1 MTVSEIQNSLFSQY
15 RNKGFLSE
23 NEITDC
29 CIGNNLDF
37 FETDEVMQFLIDK
50 KVLFSEEKGEIIY
63 EEEDI
68 YDKAQIDYD
77 DFFDKVLAEYPNF
90 KIIVEHI
97 KNIKPPQH
105 REWKNLIQ
113 EAQGGNVYAFN
124 RMTEMYL
131 RGVLRISY
139 NFAKE
144 NYCDF
149 EDAFQNG
156 TIGLI
161 RAIKNFDVTSP
172 NSFASYYSLS
182 VLSEMQ
188 RKYNVKNSFFDLP
201 AHFSQKTFEF
211 LGIISKYLAKG
222 KTPEESIGIIS
233 DDFCLE
239 INQILRMY
247 FLTYLDLEAI
257 SYENFAFDIRIEDDI
272 IYESLKEQLNEVLHT
287 LPERER
293 KVLEMRFGL
302 NNLKQ
307 MTLEEVGK
315 YYNVSRERIRQIEAK
330 ALRRLRHPHRASGLR
345 DYIDY

>member
-1 MTVSEIQNSLFSQY
+1 MTLAEIQNQLFSQY
-15 RNKGFLSE
+15 KRNGFLSE
-23 NEITDC
+23 NEITDYC
-29 CIGNNLDF
+29 VGNNLDF

-77 DFFDKVLAEYPNF
+77 EFFDTVLAEYPDF

-105 REWKNLIQ
+105 REWKNLIY
-113 EAQGGNVYAFN
+113 EAQSGNVYAFN

-149 EDAFQNG
+149 EEAFQNG

-161 RAIKNFDVTSP
+161 RAIKSFDVTSP
-172 NSFASYYSLS
+172 NSFAGYYSLS
-182 VLSEMQ
+182 ALSEMQ
-188 RKYNVKNSFFDLP
+188 RKYKIKNSFFDLP
-201 AHFSQKTFEF
+201 AHFSQKTFEL

-222 KTPEESIGIIS
+222 KTPEESMDIIS

-247 FLTYLDLEAI
+247 FLPYLDLEAI
-257 SYENFAFDIRIEDDI
+257 SYENFAFDVRIEDDI

-315 YYNVSRERIRQIEAK
+315 YYNVSRERIRQIEKK
-330 ALRRLRHPHRASGLR
+330 AIKRLQATSIKKLLN
-345 DYIDY
+345 DYMNS

>member
-1 MTVSEIQNSLFSQY
+1 VAH
-15 RNKGFLSE
+15 
-23 NEITDC
+23 
-29 CIGNNLDF
+29 
-37 FETDEVMQFLIDK
+37 
-50 KVLFSEEKGEIIY
+50 IIS
-63 EEEDI
+63 
-68 YDKAQIDYD
+68 
-77 DFFDKVLAEYPNF
+77 VN
-90 KIIVEHI
+90 
-97 KNIKPPQH
+97 PPQH
-105 REWKNLIQ
+105 REWKNLIY
-113 EAQGGNVYAFN
+113 EAQSGNVYAFN

-149 EDAFQNG
+149 EEAFQNG
-156 TIGLI
+156 IIGLI
-161 RAIKNFDVTSP
+161 RVIKSFDVTSP
-172 NSFASYYSLS
+172 NSFAGYYSLS
-182 VLSEMQ
+182 VLSEMH
-188 RKYNVKNSFFDLP
+188 RKYSVKNSFFDLP

-233 DDFCLE
+233 DDFYLE
-239 INQILRMY
+239 INPKLKMY
-247 FLTYLDLEAI
+247 FLPYLDLDAI
-257 SYENFAFDIRIEDDI
+257 SYENFAFDIHIEDDI

-315 YYNVSRERIRQIEAK
+315 YYNVSRERIRQIEKK
-330 ALRRLRHPHRASGLR
+330 AIKRLQATSIKKLLN
-345 DYIDY
+345 DYMNS

>member
-1 MTVSEIQNSLFSQY
+1 MSVSEIKNYLFSLYQ
-15 RNKGFLSE
+15 NKGFLSE
-23 NEITDC
+23 DEITDY
-29 CIGNNLDF
+29 CIDNNLDF
-37 FETDEVMQFLIDK
+37 VQTDEVMQFLLDK
-50 KVLFSEEKGEIIY
+50 KVLFSEIK
-63 EEEDI
+63 DSSDSDDNV
-68 YDKAQIDYD
+68 YDKAQINYE
-77 DFFDKVLAEYPNF
+77 DFFQEVLLEYPDF
-90 KIIVEHI
+90 EIVISHI
-97 KNIKPPQH
+97 RNIKPPQR
-105 REWKNLIQ
+105 REWRNLVQ
-113 EAQGGNVYAFN
+113 DAQTGNQFALQ

-139 NFAKE
+139 SFAKE

-156 TIGLI
+156 VIGLI
-161 RAIKNFDVTSP
+161 RAIKSFDVTSP

-182 VLSEMQ
+182 VLSEMW

-233 DDFCLE
+233 DDFYLE
-239 INQILRMY
+239 INPKLKMY
-247 FLTYLDLEAI
+247 FLPYLDLDAI
-257 SYENFAFDIRIEDDI
+257 SYKNFAFDIHIEDDI
-272 IYESLKEQLNEVLHT
+272 IYESLKEQLNEVLHS

-330 ALRRLRHPHRASGLR
+330 ALRRLRYPHRASGLR

>member
-1 MTVSEIQNSLFSQY
+1 MTVAEIQNQLFSQY
-15 RNKGFLSE
+15 KRNGFLSE
-23 NEITDC
+23 NEITDYC
-29 CIGNNLDF
+29 VGNNLDF

-77 DFFDKVLAEYPNF
+77 EFFDTVLAEYPDF
-90 KIIVEHI
+90 KIIVAHI
-97 KNIKPPQH
+97 KSVKPPQH
-105 REWKNLIQ
+105 REWKNLIY
-113 EAQGGNVYAFN
+113 EAQSGNVYAFN

-149 EDAFQNG
+149 EEAFQNG

-161 RAIKNFDVTSP
+161 RAIKSFDVTSP
-172 NSFASYYSLS
+172 NSFAGYYSLS
-182 VLSEMQ
+182 VLSEMR
-188 RKYNVKNSFFDLP
+188 RKYSVKNSFFDLP

-233 DDFCLE
+233 DDFYLE
-239 INQILRMY
+239 INPKLKMY
-247 FLTYLDLEAI
+247 FLPYLDLDTI
-257 SYENFAFDIRIEDDI
+257 SYENFAFDIHIEDDI

-302 NNLKQ
+302 DNLKQ

-330 ALRRLRHPHRASGLR
+330 AIKRLQATSIKSLLN
-345 DYIDY
+345 DYMNS

>member
-29 CIGNNLDF
+29 CICNNLDF

-50 KVLFSEEKGEIIY
+50 KVLFSEKKGEIIY

-77 DFFDKVLAEYPNF
+77 EFFDTVLTEYPDF
-90 KIIVEHI
+90 KIIVAHI
-97 KNIKPPQH
+97 KSIKPPQP
-105 REWKNLIQ
+105 REWKNLIY
-113 EAQGGNVYAFN
+113 EAQSGNVYAFN

-149 EDAFQNG
+149 EEAFQNG

-188 RKYNVKNSFFDLP
+188 RKYSVKNSFFDLP
-201 AHFSQKTFEF
+201 VHFSQKTFEF

-233 DDFCLE
+233 DDFYLE
-239 INQILRMY
+239 INPKLKMY
-247 FLTYLDLEAI
+247 FLPYLDLDAI
-257 SYENFAFDIRIEDDI
+257 SYENFAFDIHIEDDI

-315 YYNVSRERIRQIEAK
+315 YYNVSRERIRQIEKK

>member
-1 MTVSEIQNSLFSQY
+1 MTVAEIQNHLFSQY

-23 NEITDC
+23 NEITDY
-29 CIGNNLDF
+29 CISNNLDF

-50 KVLFSEEKGEIIY
+50 KVLFSDKRTEIIC

-77 DFFDKVLAEYPNF
+77 DFFNTVLAEYPNF
-90 KIIVEHI
+90 KIIVAHI
-97 KNIKPPQH
+97 KSIKPPQH

-113 EAQGGNVYAFN
+113 EAQNGNIYAFN

-149 EDAFQNG
+149 EDSFQNG
-156 TIGLI
+156 TVGLI
-161 RAIKNFDVTSP
+161 RAIKSFDVTSP
-172 NSFASYYSLS
+172 NSFAGYYSLS

-188 RKYNVKNSFFDLP
+188 RKYKVKNSFFDLP
-201 AHFSQKTFEF
+201 AHFSQKTFEL

-222 KTPEESIGIIS
+222 RTPEESMEIIS
-233 DDFCLE
+233 DDFCSE

-247 FLTYLDLEAI
+247 FLPYIDLDNI
-257 SYENFAFDIRIEDDI
+257 SYENFAFDAHIEDDA
-272 IYESLKEQLNEVLHT
+272 IYELLKEQLNEVLHT
-287 LPERER
+287 LPDRERE
-293 KVLEMRFGL
+293 VLEMRFGL
-302 NNLKQ
+302 NGLKQ
-307 MTLEEVGK
+307 MTLEEIGK
-315 YYNVSRERIRQIEAK
+315 YYSVSRERIRQIESK

-345 DYIDY
+345 DYIDS

>member
-1 MTVSEIQNSLFSQY
+1 MTVAEIQNQLFSQY
-15 RNKGFLSE
+15 KRNGFLSE
-23 NEITDC
+23 NEITDYC
-29 CIGNNLDF
+29 VGNNLDF

-77 DFFDKVLAEYPNF
+77 EFFDTVLAEYPDF
-90 KIIVEHI
+90 KIIVAHI
-97 KNIKPPQH
+97 KSIKPPQH
-105 REWKNLIQ
+105 REWKNLIY
-113 EAQGGNVYAFN
+113 EAQSGNVYAFN

-161 RAIKNFDVTSP
+161 RAIKSFDVTSP

-188 RKYNVKNSFFDLP
+188 RNYNVKNSFFDLP

-211 LGIISKYLAKG
+211 LGIISKYLANG
-222 KTPEESIGIIS
+222 KTPEESMDIIS
-233 DDFCLE
+233 DDFCSE
-239 INQILRMY
+239 INKILRMY
-247 FLTYLDLEAI
+247 FLPYIDLDDI
-257 SYENFAFDIRIEDDI
+257 SYENFAFDAHIEDDA

-307 MTLEEVGK
+307 ITLEEIGK
-315 YYNVSRERIRQIEAK
+315 YYNVSRERIRQIEKTAIK
-330 ALRRLRHPHRASGLR
+330 RLQATSIKSLLN
-345 DYIDY
+345 DYMNS

>member
-1 MTVSEIQNSLFSQY
+1 MTVGEIQNQLFSQY
-15 RNKGFLSE
+15 KRNGFLSE
-23 NEITDC
+23 NEITDYC
-29 CIGNNLDF
+29 VGNNLDF

-77 DFFDKVLAEYPNF
+77 DLFDKVLAEYPNF

-161 RAIKNFDVTSP
+161 RAIKSFDVTSP
-172 NSFASYYSLS
+172 NSFAGYYSLS
-182 VLSEMQ
+182 VLSEMR
-188 RKYNVKNSFFDLP
+188 RKYSVKNSFFDLP

-233 DDFCLE
+233 DDFYLE
-239 INQILRMY
+239 INPKLKMY
-247 FLTYLDLEAI
+247 LLPYLDLDAI
-257 SYENFAFDIRIEDDI
+257 SYENFAFDIHIEDDI

-330 ALRRLRHPHRASGLR
+330 AIKRLQATSIKSLLN
-345 DYIDY
+345 DYMNS

>member
-1 MTVSEIQNSLFSQY
+1 MTVAEIQNHLFSQY
-15 RNKGFLSE
+15 QNKGFLSE

-29 CIGNNLDF
+29 CVNNNFDF
-37 FETDEVMQFLIDK
+37 IETDEVMQFLIDK
-50 KVLFSEEKGEIIY
+50 KVLFSDKRTEIIC

-77 DFFDKVLAEYPNF
+77 DFFNTVLVEYPNF
-90 KIIVEHI
+90 KIIVAHI
-97 KNIKPPQH
+97 KSIKPPQK

-113 EAQGGNVYAFN
+113 EAQNGNIYAFN

-131 RGVLRISY
+131 RSVLRISY

-156 TIGLI
+156 SIGLI
-161 RAIKNFDVTSP
+161 RAIKSFDVTSP
-172 NSFASYYSLS
+172 NSFAGYYSLS

-188 RKYNVKNSFFDLP
+188 RKYKVKNSFFDLP
-201 AHFSQKTFEF
+201 AHFSQKSFEL

-222 KTPEESIGIIS
+222 KTPEESMEIIS
-233 DDFCLE
+233 DDFSSE

-247 FLTYLDLEAI
+247 FLPYIDLYDI
-257 SYENFAFDIRIEDDI
+257 SYENFVFDAHVVDDV

-287 LPERER
+287 LSDRERE
-293 KVLEMRFGL
+293 VLEMRFGL
-302 NNLKQ
+302 NDFKQ

-315 YYNVSRERIRQIEAK
+315 YYNVSRERIRQIESK
-330 ALRRLRHPHRASGLR
+330 AFKRLQNSRKKIFLE
-345 DYIDY
+345 DYINS

>member
-29 CIGNNLDF
+29 CICNNLDF

-50 KVLFSEEKGEIIY
+50 KVLFSEKKGEIIY

-77 DFFDKVLAEYPNF
+77 EFFDTVLTEYPDF
-90 KIIVEHI
+90 KIIVAHI
-97 KNIKPPQH
+97 KSIKPPQH
-105 REWKNLIQ
+105 REWKNLIY
-113 EAQGGNVYAFN
+113 EAQSGNVYAFN

-149 EDAFQNG
+149 EEAFQNG

-188 RKYNVKNSFFDLP
+188 RKYSVKNSFFDLP
-201 AHFSQKTFEF
+201 VHFSQKTFEF

-233 DDFCLE
+233 DDFYLE
-239 INQILRMY
+239 INPKLKMY
-247 FLTYLDLEAI
+247 FLPYLDLDAI
-257 SYENFAFDIRIEDDI
+257 SYENFA
-272 IYESLKEQLNEVLHT
+272 V
-287 LPERER
+287 
-293 KVLEMRFGL
+293 
-302 NNLKQ
+302 
-307 MTLEEVGK
+307 
-315 YYNVSRERIRQIEAK
+315 A
-330 ALRRLRHPHRASGLR
+330 RHDTQRGV
-345 DYIDY
+345 

>member
-1 MTVSEIQNSLFSQY
+1 MTVAEIQNQLFSQY
-15 RNKGFLSE
+15 KRNGFLSE
-23 NEITDC
+23 NEITDYC
-29 CIGNNLDF
+29 VGNNLDF

-149 EDAFQNG
+149 EEAFQNG

-161 RAIKNFDVTSP
+161 RAIKSFDATSP

-201 AHFSQKTFEF
+201 AHFSQKTFEL

-222 KTPEESIGIIS
+222 KTPEESMEIIS

-247 FLTYLDLEAI
+247 FLPYLDLEAI
-257 SYENFAFDIRIEDDI
+257 SYENFAFDVRTEDDI

-315 YYNVSRERIRQIEAK
+315 YYNVSRERIRQIEKK
-330 ALRRLRHPHRASGLR
+330 AIKRLQATSIKSLLN
-345 DYIDY
+345 DYMNS

>member
-1 MTVSEIQNSLFSQY
+1 MTISEIQNHLFSQY

-29 CIGNNLDF
+29 CVRNNLDF
-37 FETDEVMQFLIDK
+37 IETDEVMQFLIDK
-50 KVLFSEEKGEIIY
+50 KVLFSEKKGNICEN
-63 EEEDI
+63 EDI

-77 DFFDKVLAEYPNF
+77 KFFDTVLNEYPSF
-90 KIIVEHI
+90 KIIVENI
-97 KNIKPPQH
+97 KRIKPPQH
-105 REWKNLIQ
+105 TEWKNLIQ
-113 EAQGGNVYAFN
+113 EAQKGNVYAFN

-131 RGVLRISY
+131 RSVLRISY

-161 RAIKNFDVTSP
+161 RAIKSFDITSP
-172 NSFASYYSLS
+172 NSFAGYYSLS

-188 RKYNVKNSFFDLP
+188 RHYKVKNSFFDLP

-211 LGIISKYLAKG
+211 LGLVSKYLAKG
-222 KTPEESIGIIS
+222 KTPEESMDIIS

-239 INQILRMY
+239 IDHRLKMY
-247 FLTYLDLEAI
+247 FLPYLDLEDI
-257 SYENFAFDIRIEDDI
+257 SYKIFPFNAHIEDDT
-272 IYESLKEQLNEVLHT
+272 IYESLKEQLNEVLLT

-293 KVLEMRFGL
+293 EVLEMRFGL
-302 NNLKQ
+302 NNFKQ
-307 MTLEEVGK
+307 MTLEDVGK

-330 ALRRLRHPHRASGLR
+330 SLKKLQISRIKKLLN
-345 DYIDY
+345 DYINS

>member
-1 MTVSEIQNSLFSQY
+1 MTVGEIQNQLFSQY
-15 RNKGFLSE
+15 KRNGFLSE
-23 NEITDC
+23 NKITDYC
-29 CIGNNLDF
+29 VGNNLDF

-63 EEEDI
+63 KEEDI

-149 EDAFQNG
+149 EEAFQNG

-172 NSFASYYSLS
+172 NSFAGYYSLS
-182 VLSEMQ
+182 VLSEMR
-188 RKYNVKNSFFDLP
+188 RKYSVKNSFFDLP
-201 AHFSQKTFEF
+201 AHFSKKTFEF

-233 DDFCLE
+233 DDFYLE
-239 INQILRMY
+239 INPKLKMY
-247 FLTYLDLEAI
+247 FLPYLDLDAI
-257 SYENFAFDIRIEDDI
+257 SYENFAFDIHIEDDI

-315 YYNVSRERIRQIEAK
+315 YYNVSRERIRQIEKK
-330 ALRRLRHPHRASGLR
+330 AIKRLQATSIKSLLN
-345 DYIDY
+345 DYMNS

>member
-1 MTVSEIQNSLFSQY
+1 MTVGEIQNQLFSQY
-15 RNKGFLSE
+15 KRNGFLSE
-23 NEITDC
+23 NEITDYC
-29 CIGNNLDF
+29 VGNNLDF

-77 DFFDKVLAEYPNF
+77 DLFDKVLAEYPNF

-161 RAIKNFDVTSP
+161 RAIKSFDVTSP
-172 NSFASYYSLS
+172 NSFAGYYSLS
-182 VLSEMQ
+182 VLSEMR
-188 RKYNVKNSFFDLP
+188 RKYSVKNSFFDLP

-233 DDFCLE
+233 DDFYLE
-239 INQILRMY
+239 INPKLKMY
-247 FLTYLDLEAI
+247 FLPYLDLDAI
-257 SYENFAFDIRIEDDI
+257 SYENFAFDIHIEDDI

-315 YYNVSRERIRQIEAK
+315 YYNVSRERIRQIEKK
-330 ALRRLRHPHRASGLR
+330 AIKRLQATSIKSLLN
-345 DYIDY
+345 DYMNS

>member
-1 MTVSEIQNSLFSQY
+1 MTVGEIQNQLFSQY
-15 RNKGFLSE
+15 KRNGFLSE
-23 NEITDC
+23 NEITDYC
-29 CIGNNLDF
+29 VGNNLDF

-156 TIGLI
+156 VIGLI
-161 RAIKNFDVTSP
+161 QAIRTFDVS
-172 NSFASYYSLS
+172 SFRPFYSYFPLH
-182 VLSEMQ
+182 VLSELQ
-188 RKYNVKNSFFDLP
+188 KTWIFKNTVIDLP
-201 AHFSQKTFEF
+201 ANIKQKCLDMLKQLKKDLPAIELNKNLSTLSNDLQNASNFYKNDIIKF
-211 LGIISKYLAKG
+211 LLPYKKASKLK
-222 KTPEESIGIIS
+222 SS
-233 DDFCLE
+233 DIFYNLWFAE
-239 INQILRMY
+239 LKNQIDQILSKQVQKKEI
-247 FLTYLDLEAI
+247 LEA
-257 SYENFAFDIRIEDDI
+257 S
-272 IYESLKEQLNEVLHT
+272 
-287 LPERER
+287 
-293 KVLEMRFGL
+293 FGL
-302 NNLKQ
+302 NNREEK
-307 MTLEEVGK
+307 TLRSIATTEG
-315 YYNVSRERIRQIEAK
+315 VSHERIRQYKKKYLTMLQDNNI
-330 ALRRLRHPHRASGLR
+330 LRAFYHELE
-345 DYIDY
+345 

>member
-1 MTVSEIQNSLFSQY
+1 
-15 RNKGFLSE
+15 
-23 NEITDC
+23 
-29 CIGNNLDF
+29 
-37 FETDEVMQFLIDK
+37 
-50 KVLFSEEKGEIIY
+50 
-63 EEEDI
+63 
-68 YDKAQIDYD
+68 
-77 DFFDKVLAEYPNF
+77 
-90 KIIVEHI
+90 
-97 KNIKPPQH
+97 
-105 REWKNLIQ
+105 
-113 EAQGGNVYAFN
+113 
-124 RMTEMYL
+124 MTEMYL

-149 EDAFQNG
+149 EEAFQNG

-161 RAIKNFDVTSP
+161 RAIKSFDVTSP
-172 NSFASYYSLS
+172 NSFAGYYSLS
-182 VLSEMQ
+182 VLSEMR
-188 RKYNVKNSFFDLP
+188 RKYSVKNSFFDLP

-233 DDFCLE
+233 DDFYLE
-239 INQILRMY
+239 INPKLKMY
-247 FLTYLDLEAI
+247 FLPYLDLDAI
-257 SYENFAFDIRIEDDI
+257 SYENFAFDIHIEDDI

>member
-1 MTVSEIQNSLFSQY
+1 MTVAEIQNQLFSQY
-15 RNKGFLSE
+15 KRKGFLSE

-29 CIGNNLDF
+29 CVSNNLDF

-50 KVLFSEEKGEIIY
+50 KVLFSEKKGEIIY

-77 DFFDKVLAEYPNF
+77 EFFDKVLAEYPNF

-97 KNIKPPQH
+97 KSIKPPQH
-105 REWKNLIQ
+105 REWKNLIH
-113 EAQGGNVYAFN
+113 EAQSGNVYAFN

-149 EDAFQNG
+149 EEAFQNG

-161 RAIKNFDVTSP
+161 RAIKSFDVTSP
-172 NSFASYYSLS
+172 NSFAGYYSLS

-201 AHFSQKTFEF
+201 AHFSQKIFEF
-211 LGIISKYLAKG
+211 LGIISKHLANG
-222 KTPEESIGIIS
+222 KTPEESMNIVS

-239 INQILRMY
+239 INPKLKMY
-247 FLTYLDLEAI
+247 FLPYIDLDGI
-257 SYENFAFDIRIEDDI
+257 SYENFAFDVHIEDDI
-272 IYESLKEQLNEVLHT
+272 IYESLKKQLNEVLLT
-287 LPERER
+287 LLERER
-293 KVLEMRFGL
+293 EVLEMRFGL

-307 MTLEEVGK
+307 MTLEDVGK

-330 ALRRLRHPHRASGLR
+330 AIKRLQNSRIKNLLNEYMNS
-345 DYIDY
+345 

>member
-1 MTVSEIQNSLFSQY
+1 MTVGEIQNQLFSQY
-15 RNKGFLSE
+15 KRNGFLSE
-23 NEITDC
+23 NEITDYC
-29 CIGNNLDF
+29 VGNNLDF

-77 DFFDKVLAEYPNF
+77 DLFDKVLAEYPNF

-161 RAIKNFDVTSP
+161 RAIKSFDVTSP
-172 NSFASYYSLS
+172 NSFAGYYSLS
-182 VLSEMQ
+182 VLSEMR
-188 RKYNVKNSFFDLP
+188 RKYSVKNSFFDLP

-233 DDFCLE
+233 DDFYLE
-239 INQILRMY
+239 INPKLKMY
-247 FLTYLDLEAI
+247 FLPYLDLDAI
-257 SYENFAFDIRIEDDI
+257 SYENFAFDIHIEDDI

-330 ALRRLRHPHRASGLR
+330 AIKRLQATSIKSLLN
-345 DYIDY
+345 DYMNS

>member
-1 MTVSEIQNSLFSQY
+1 MTVGEIQNQLFSQY
-15 RNKGFLSE
+15 KRNGFLSE
-23 NEITDC
+23 NEITDYC
-29 CIGNNLDF
+29 VGNNLDF

-77 DFFDKVLAEYPNF
+77 EFFDTVLTEYPDF
-90 KIIVEHI
+90 KIIVAHI
-97 KNIKPPQH
+97 KSIKPPQH

-149 EDAFQNG
+149 EEAFQNG

-161 RAIKNFDVTSP
+161 RAIKSFDATSP

-201 AHFSQKTFEF
+201 AHFSQKTFEL

-222 KTPEESIGIIS
+222 KTPEESMEIIS

-247 FLTYLDLEAI
+247 FLPYLDLEAI
-257 SYENFAFDIRIEDDI
+257 SYENFAFDVRTEDDI

-315 YYNVSRERIRQIEAK
+315 YYNVSRERIRQIEKK
-330 ALRRLRHPHRASGLR
+330 AIKRLQATSIKSLLN
-345 DYIDY
+345 DYMNS

>member
-1 MTVSEIQNSLFSQY
+1 MSVSEIKNYLFSLYQ
-15 RNKGFLSE
+15 NKGFLSE
-23 NEITDC
+23 DEITDY
-29 CIGNNLDF
+29 CIDNNLDF
-37 FETDEVMQFLIDK
+37 VQTDEVMQFLLDK
-50 KVLFSEEKGEIIY
+50 KVLFSEIK
-63 EEEDI
+63 DSSDSDDNV
-68 YDKAQIDYD
+68 YDKAQINYE
-77 DFFDKVLAEYPNF
+77 DFFQEVLLEYPDF
-90 KIIVEHI
+90 EIVISHI
-97 KNIKPPQH
+97 RNIKPPQR
-105 REWKNLIQ
+105 REWRNLVQ
-113 EAQGGNVYAFN
+113 DAQTGNQFALQ

-139 NFAKE
+139 SFAKE

-156 TIGLI
+156 VIGLI
-161 RAIKNFDVTSP
+161 RAIKSFDVTSP

-233 DDFCLE
+233 DDFYLE
-239 INQILRMY
+239 INPKLKMY
-247 FLTYLDLEAI
+247 FLPYLDLDAI
-257 SYENFAFDIRIEDDI
+257 SYKNFAFDIHIEDDI
-272 IYESLKEQLNEVLHT
+272 IYESLKEQLNEVLHS

-330 ALRRLRHPHRASGLR
+330 ALRRLRYPHRASGLR

>member
-1 MTVSEIQNSLFSQY
+1 
-15 RNKGFLSE
+15 
-23 NEITDC
+23 
-29 CIGNNLDF
+29 
-37 FETDEVMQFLIDK
+37 
-50 KVLFSEEKGEIIY
+50 
-63 EEEDI
+63 
-68 YDKAQIDYD
+68 
-77 DFFDKVLAEYPNF
+77 
-90 KIIVEHI
+90 
-97 KNIKPPQH
+97 
-105 REWKNLIQ
+105 
-113 EAQGGNVYAFN
+113 
-124 RMTEMYL
+124 MTEMYL

-149 EDAFQNG
+149 EEAFQNG

-188 RKYNVKNSFFDLP
+188 RKYSVKNSFFDLP
-201 AHFSQKTFEF
+201 VHFSQKTFEF

-233 DDFCLE
+233 DDFYLE
-239 INQILRMY
+239 INPKLKMY
-247 FLTYLDLEAI
+247 FLPYLDLDAI
-257 SYENFAFDIRIEDDI
+257 SYENFAFDIHIEDDI

-315 YYNVSRERIRQIEAK
+315 YYNVSRERIRQIEKK

>member
-1 MTVSEIQNSLFSQY
+1 MTVGEIQNQLFSQY
-15 RNKGFLSE
+15 KRNGFLSE
-23 NEITDC
+23 NEITDYC
-29 CIGNNLDF
+29 VGNNLDF

-77 DFFDKVLAEYPNF
+77 DLFDKVLAEYPNF

-105 REWKNLIQ
+105 REWKNLIY
-113 EAQGGNVYAFN
+113 EAQSGNVYAFN

-161 RAIKNFDVTSP
+161 RAIKSFDVTSP
-172 NSFASYYSLS
+172 NSFAGYYSLS
-182 VLSEMQ
+182 VLSEMR
-188 RKYNVKNSFFDLP
+188 RKYSVKNSFFDLP

-233 DDFCLE
+233 DDFYLE
-239 INQILRMY
+239 INPKLKMY
-247 FLTYLDLEAI
+247 FLPYLDLDAI
-257 SYENFAFDIRIEDDI
+257 SYENFAFDIHIEDDI

-330 ALRRLRHPHRASGLR
+330 AIKRLQATSIKSLLN
-345 DYIDY
+345 DYMNS

>member
-1 MTVSEIQNSLFSQY
+1 MTVTEIQNKLFSQY
-15 RNKGFLSE
+15 KIKGFLSE
-23 NEITDC
+23 NEITDYC
-29 CIGNNLDF
+29 VGNNLDF

-50 KVLFSEEKGEIIY
+50 KVLFSEKKSEIIY
-63 EEEDI
+63 DEEGI
-68 YDKAQIDYD
+68 YDKAQIDYE
-77 DFFDKVLAEYPNF
+77 DFFNTVLNEYPNF
-90 KIIVEHI
+90 KIIVAHI
-97 KNIKPPQH
+97 KSIKPPQH
-105 REWKNLIQ
+105 REWKTLIQ
-113 EAQGGNVYAFN
+113 EAQDGNVYAFN

-161 RAIKNFDVTSP
+161 RAIKSFDVTSP
-172 NSFASYYSLS
+172 NSFAGYYSLS

-188 RKYNVKNSFFDLP
+188 RKYKVKNSFFDLP

-222 KTPEESIGIIS
+222 KTPEESMEIIS
-233 DDFCLE
+233 DDFFLE
-239 INQILRMY
+239 INPKLKMY
-247 FLTYLDLEAI
+247 FLPYLDLDDI
-257 SYENFAFDIRIEDDI
+257 SYKTFPFDAHIVDDV
-272 IYESLKEQLNEVLHT
+272 IYESLKEQLSEILLT
-287 LPERER
+287 LPDRER

-302 NNLKQ
+302 NNFKQ
-307 MTLEEVGK
+307 MTLEDVGK

-330 ALRRLRHPHRASGLR
+330 ALRRLRHLHRASGLR
-345 DYIDY
+345 NYIDS